1 MKLLNIHKWLKNLSI
16 AAIGVITL
24 ATSIFACSE
33 PDDKILV
40 NSSLNN
46 LFTQLINNNSQTQRI
61 LKLGNNLQFNVTLN
75 STPKGN
81 GTLKIHNLNLRIFD
95 QHDDG
100 LVYEGGLLKI
110 DFKDLNNDKLNE
122 IIITGILKYTGDNES
137 DLARYEAFIQIFNFD
152 CKAGLFVSLY
162 KTGGY
167 SIELPSKN
175 VSPVMCVS

>member
-1 MKLLNIHKWLKNLSI
+1 MKWLNAHKWLKNLSI
-16 AAIGVITL
+16 ATTGFIML

-33 PDDKILV
+33 PDDKMLV
-40 NSSLNN
+40 ISSLDN

-61 LKLGNNLQFNVTLN
+61 LKLGNDLQFNITLDG
-75 STPKGN
+75 TPKGN

-110 DFKDLNNDKLNE
+110 DFQDLNNNKLNE

-137 DLARYEAFIQIFNFD
+137 DLARYEEFTQIFNFD
-152 CKAGLFVSLY
+152 CKTGLFMSLY
-162 KTGGY
+162 KTSSY
-167 SIELPSKN
+167 SIELPSASVN
-175 VSPVMCVS
+175 PVMCAS

>member
-1 MKLLNIHKWLKNLSI
+1 MKLFNIHKWLKNLSI

-24 ATSIFACSE
+24 ATSIFACSK

-40 NSSLNN
+40 VSSLNN

-61 LKLGNNLQFNVTLN
+61 LKLGNNLQFNVTLDG
-75 STPKGN
+75 TPKGN

-110 DFKDLNNDKLNE
+110 DFKDFNNDKLNE

-137 DLARYEAFIQIFNFD
+137 DLARYEEFIQIFNFD

-162 KTGGY
+162 KTGSY
-167 SIELPSKN
+167 SIELPSAN
-175 VSPVMCVS
+175 VSPVICAS